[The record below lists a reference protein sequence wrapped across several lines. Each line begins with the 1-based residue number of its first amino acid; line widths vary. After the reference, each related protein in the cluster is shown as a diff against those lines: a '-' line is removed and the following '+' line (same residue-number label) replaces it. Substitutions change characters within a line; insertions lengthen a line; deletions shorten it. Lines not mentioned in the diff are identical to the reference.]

1 MNNKKL
7 LSLFVT
13 LSLSLYTVTSF
24 NLKSA
29 KAETISEDVTIT
41 ILQSSDVHGRF
52 MPWDYSADESNT
64 KGSMT
69 QISSIVK
76 DVRSKNPNVILVDAG
91 DAIQD
96 NSVETFN
103 KGAEQ
108 PMVTAM
114 NYLNYDVW
122 AMGNHEF
129 NFGLDTLQNVTNQ
142 FKTGQAIVGNLYNED
157 GTRFMPAYSI
167 VERNGIKIG
176 VIGMTTPLIEKFEA
190 GTDHLKGVHTTDP
203 VEETKKVVKELEG
216 KVDVMVGLIHMGE
229 DNENEIANT
238 GITDLANA
246 VPELSVIFAGH
257 MHKQIDGKL
266 INGVLVTEPSKYGER
281 LSKVDLTF
289 KKENNKYVVKDKKS
303 TVIDVSKYKSDK
315 ELEDKLQP
323 FHKTL
328 RDEANKVIG
337 ELKVMPL
344 VPDEQIKGIPEIQ
357 IASTA
362 LTTFFNE
369 VQLYYS
375 KADAVAIGIEN
386 ERAKLSVGPIK
397 KKDIAFN
404 YRYTGGETTVYEVT
418 GKDLKDYM
426 EWSAAY
432 FNQLKEGD
440 ITPSF
445 NPSRR
450 NSKYSTNDIFGG
462 INYNIDLSKPA
473 GNRIVNLTYRDG
485 KEIKDSDTLKLGLN
499 SYRMDQLLSKGG
511 ALEGR
516 SNIKKLW
523 SSKDE
528 YGEDA
533 GTIRNRSIDYIM
545 NVKGGILNGHVA
557 GNWSLLGI
565 DKLSKEYDLVTKL
578 VQKGILSVP
587 TSEDGKYTNVAS
599 ININDIP
606 KEELD
611 NLYTKD
617 KDKNDDDKKL
627 PTIEDNS
634 NENNSNNEVKAKE
647 LSDHSTKTNINYS
660 ALPKTGSPLGL
671 SLIILLGL
679 SLTTT
684 GVLLLKKSK

>member
-1 MNNKKL
+1 MNTKKI
-7 LSLFVT
+7 LSLLVT
-13 LSLSLYTVTSF
+13 LSISLSTITSF

-29 KAETISEDVTIT
+29 NAETNGDDVTIT

-52 MPWDYSADESNT
+52 MPWDYSADEANT

-76 DVRSKNPNVILVDAG
+76 DVRSKSSNVILVDAG

-129 NFGLDTLQNVTNQ
+129 NFGLDTLKNVTNQ

-167 VERNGIKIG
+167 VERNGIKVG

-229 DNENEIANT
+229 DNENEISNT

-289 KKENNKYVVKDKKS
+289 KKENDKYVLKDKKS
-303 TVIDVSKYKSDK
+303 NVIDVSKYKSDK
-315 ELEDKLQP
+315 DLEAKLQP
-323 FHKTL
+323 FHNTL

-344 VPDEQIKGIPEIQ
+344 VPNEQIKGIPEIQ
-357 IASTA
+357 IDPTA

-386 ERAKLSVGPIK
+386 ESARLDVGPIK

-404 YRYTGGETTVYEVT
+404 YRYTGGETTVYEVS

-485 KEIKDSDTLKLGLN
+485 KEIKHSDTLKLGLN

-545 NVKGGILNGHVA
+545 NVKGGIIDGHVA
-557 GNWSLLGI
+557 ENWSLLGI
-565 DKLSKEYDLVTKL
+565 DKSSKEYDLVTKL
-578 VQKGILSVP
+578 VQKGILTVP

-611 NLYTKD
+611 NLYTKNED
-617 KDKNDDDKKL
+617 DNELPITFDNNNNNNNNHKVESSEPSND
-627 PTIEDNS
+627 S
-634 NENNSNNEVKAKE
+634 S
-647 LSDHSTKTNINYS
+647 KTNINYS
-660 ALPKTGSPLGL
+660 TLPKTGSPIGL
-671 SLIILLGL
+671 SLIIILGL
-679 SLTTT
+679 SLTAT
-684 GVLLLKKSK
+684 GVLILKRGK

>member
-1 MNNKKL
+1 MNTKKL

-13 LSLSLYTVTSF
+13 LSISLSTVTSF
-24 NLKSA
+24 NSKSA

-52 MPWDYSADESNT
+52 MPWDYSADEANI

-69 QISSIVK
+69 QIASIVK

-103 KGAEQ
+103 KDAEQ

-129 NFGLDTLQNVTNQ
+129 NFGLDTLKNVTNQ

-167 VERNGIKIG
+167 VERSGIKIG

-229 DNENEIANT
+229 DNENEITNT
-238 GITDLANA
+238 GVTDLANA

-289 KKENNKYVVKDKKS
+289 KKENDKYLLKDKKS
-303 TVIDVSKYKSDK
+303 NVIDVSKYKSDK

-323 FHKTL
+323 FHNAL

-357 IASTA
+357 IAPTA

-386 ERAKLSVGPIK
+386 EKAKLNIGPIK

-445 NPSRR
+445 NPTRR

-545 NVKGGILNGHVA
+545 NVKGGLLDGHVA
-557 GNWSLLGI
+557 ENWSLLGI

-611 NLYTKD
+611 NLYKNNDT
-617 KDKNDDDKKL
+617 NDDDDKVL
-627 PTIEDNS
+627 PNI
-634 NENNSNNEVKAKE
+634 ENNSNNEVKAEE
-647 LSDHSTKTNINYS
+647 LSDNSTKTNINYS

-679 SLTTT
+679 SLTAT
-684 GVLLLKKSK
+684 GVLLFKKNK

>member
-1 MNNKKL
+1 M
-7 LSLFVT
+7 FHVY
-13 LSLSLYTVTSF
+13 LYF
-24 NLKSA
+24 
-29 KAETISEDVTIT
+29 KA
-41 ILQSSDVHGRF
+41 
-52 MPWDYSADESNT
+52 
-64 KGSMT
+64 
-69 QISSIVK
+69 
-76 DVRSKNPNVILVDAG
+76 
-91 DAIQD
+91 
-96 NSVETFN
+96 
-103 KGAEQ
+103 
-108 PMVTAM
+108 
-114 NYLNYDVW
+114 
-122 AMGNHEF
+122 
-129 NFGLDTLQNVTNQ
+129 
-142 FKTGQAIVGNLYNED
+142 
-157 GTRFMPAYSI
+157 
-167 VERNGIKIG
+167 
-176 VIGMTTPLIEKFEA
+176 
-190 GTDHLKGVHTTDP
+190 
-203 VEETKKVVKELEG
+203 
-216 KVDVMVGLIHMGE
+216 
-229 DNENEIANT
+229 
-238 GITDLANA
+238 
-246 VPELSVIFAGH
+246 
-257 MHKQIDGKL
+257 
-266 INGVLVTEPSKYGER
+266 
-281 LSKVDLTF
+281 
-289 KKENNKYVVKDKKS
+289 
-303 TVIDVSKYKSDK
+303 
-315 ELEDKLQP
+315 
-323 FHKTL
+323 L

-337 ELKVMPL
+337 ELKVIPL

-357 IASTA
+357 IVPTA
-362 LTTFFNE
+362 LTIFFNE

-545 NVKGGILNGHVA
+545 NVKGGVLDGHVA
-557 GNWSLLGI
+557 ENWSLLGI

-578 VQKGILSVP
+578 VHKGILSVP
-587 TSEDGKYTNVAS
+587 TSDDGKYTNIAS
-599 ININDIP
+599 INVNDIP

-611 NLYTKD
+611 NLYTKNEDDNELPITFDNNND
-617 KDKNDDDKKL
+617 KVESSEPSND
-627 PTIEDNS
+627 S
-634 NENNSNNEVKAKE
+634 S
-647 LSDHSTKTNINYS
+647 KTNINYS
-660 ALPKTGSPLGL
+660 ALPKTGSPIGL
-671 SLIILLGL
+671 SLIIILGL
-679 SLTTT
+679 SLTAT
-684 GVLLLKKSK
+684 GVSILKRGK

>member
-1 MNNKKL
+1 MNTKKI
-7 LSLFVT
+7 LSLLVT
-13 LSLSLYTVTSF
+13 LSISLSTITSF

-29 KAETISEDVTIT
+29 KAATTGDDVTVT

-52 MPWDYSADESNT
+52 MPWDYSGDEANT

-76 DVRSKNPNVILVDAG
+76 DVRSKSSNVILVDAG

-122 AMGNHEF
+122 TMGNHEF
-129 NFGLDTLQNVTNQ
+129 NFGLDTLKNVTNQ
-142 FKTGQAIVGNLYNED
+142 FKTGQAIVGNLYKED

-167 VERNGIKIG
+167 VERNGIKVG

-229 DNENEIANT
+229 DNENEISNT

-289 KKENNKYVVKDKKS
+289 KKENDKYVLKDKKS
-303 TVIDVSKYKSDK
+303 NVIDVSKYKSDK
-315 ELEDKLQP
+315 DLEAKLQP
-323 FHKTL
+323 FHNIL

-344 VPDEQIKGIPEIQ
+344 VPNEQIKGIPEIQ
-357 IASTA
+357 IAPTA

-386 ERAKLSVGPIK
+386 ERARLDVGPIK

-404 YRYTGGETTVYEVT
+404 YRYTGGETTVYEVS

-485 KEIKDSDTLKLGLN
+485 KAIKHTDTLKLGLN
-499 SYRMDQLLSKGG
+499 SYRMGQLLSKGG

-545 NVKGGILNGHVA
+545 NVKGGIIDGHVA
-557 GNWSLLGI
+557 ENWSLLGI
-565 DKLSKEYDLVTKL
+565 DKSSKEYDLVTKL
-578 VQKGILSVP
+578 VQKGILTVP

-599 ININDIP
+599 INTNDIP
-606 KEELD
+606 KEQLD
-611 NLYTKD
+611 SLYAKH
-617 KDKNDDDKKL
+617 KIHDDKQL
-627 PTIEDNS
+627 PIIEDS
-634 NENNSNNEVKAKE
+634 SKEDSSNNEIKDKE
-647 LSDHSTKTNINYS
+647 PSNDSPKTNINYG
-660 ALPKTGSPLGL
+660 ALPKTGSPIGL
-671 SLIILLGL
+671 SLIIFLGI
-679 SLTTT
+679 SLTAT
-684 GVLLLKKSK
+684 GMVLFKKYKQ